1 VDFRY
6 SEEQLALQD
15 TLQRCLARHYS
26 FEQRRALSRC
36 AAGHSPAAWRELA
49 DLGVLALPLPEEAGG
64 LGGSSVDVMLV
75 MEEFGRVLALEPYMS
90 TVVIGA
96 GILREAASASL
107 QGQLLPQIAA
117 GELRLAL
124 AAYEAAGRYQLEHVG
139 CTAQRN
145 GSGWRLSGRK
155 AVVVDAP
162 GAHYLLVS
170 ARTAGGVA
178 DGPGISLFL
187 VSRTARGVTLSAY
200 VTHCGGRAADV
211 DLQEVELAAD
221 ALLGPLDGG
230 LGIIEHAI
238 QRGIAALCAEALGIA
253 ATLNAATLEHL
264 KTRRQFGVPIGTFQ
278 ALQHRMAD
286 MYIAAEQA
294 RSMTI
299 SAATQIEGRDPVQRR
314 RAVAAAKAY
323 VGRATRFIGQ
333 QAVQLHGGMGLV
345 DDFIVGHGFKR
356 LTMID
361 MTFGDT
367 DYHFGRFSD
376 MLEEPPAS

>member
-15 TLQRCLARHYS
+15 TLQRCLARHYG
-26 FEQRRALSRC
+26 FEQRRALSRS
-36 AAGHSPAAWRELA
+36 AAGHSPHAWRELA
-49 DLGVLALPLPEEAGG
+49 ELGVLALPLPEQAGG
-64 LGGSSVDVMLV
+64 FGGSGVDVMLV
-75 MEEFGRVLALEPYMS
+75 MEECGRVLALEPYMS
-90 TVVIGA
+90 TVVLGA
-96 GILREAASASL
+96 GILHEAAAAAVREE
-107 QGQLLPQIAA
+107 LLPQIVA

-124 AAYEAAGRYQLEHVG
+124 AAYEAAGRYQLEYVT
-139 CTAQRN
+139 CTARPA
-145 GSGWRLSGRK
+145 GAGWRLSGRK
-155 AVVVDAP
+155 AVVLDAP

-170 ARTAGGVA
+170 ARTAGGIT
-178 DGPGISLFL
+178 DGAGVSLFL
-187 VSRTARGVTLSAY
+187 VSSAARGLSCRAY
-200 VTHCGGRAADV
+200 ATHCGGRAADLE
-211 DLQEVELAAD
+211 LQDVELGPD

-230 LGIIEHAI
+230 LAIIERAI
-238 QRGIAALCAEALGIA
+238 QRGIAALCAEALGVA
-253 ATLNAATLEHL
+253 GTLNGATLEHL

-299 SAATQIEGRDPVQRR
+299 SAATQLEGSSPVQQR
-314 RAVAAAKAY
+314 RAISAAKAY
-323 VGRATRFIGQ
+323 VGRAMRFIGQ

-361 MTFGDT
+361 MSFGDT

-376 MLEEPPAS
+376 MLEVPPES

>member
-1 VDFRY
+1 MDFRY
-6 SEEQLALQD
+6 TEEQLALQD

-26 FEQRRALSRC
+26 FEQRRALSRS

-49 DLGVLALPLPEEAGG
+49 ELGVLALPLPEEAGG
-64 LGGSSVDVMLV
+64 LGGDSVDVMLV

-90 TVVIGA
+90 TVVLGA
-96 GILREAASASL
+96 GILREGASAAL

-124 AAYEAAGRYQLEHVG
+124 AAYEAAGRYRLEHVG

-145 GSGWRLSGRK
+145 GSGWRLNGHK
-155 AVVVDAP
+155 AVAVDAP
-162 GAHYLLVS
+162 GAHALLVS

-178 DGPGISLFL
+178 EECGISLFL
-187 VSRTARGVTLSAY
+187 VSRTARGVTLGGY
-200 VTHCGGRAADV
+200 TTHCGGRAADLS
-211 DLQEVELAAD
+211 LQDVELPAE
-221 ALLGPLDGG
+221 ALVGPLDDG
-230 LGIIEHAI
+230 LGIIERAI
-238 QRGIAALCAEALGIA
+238 QRGSAALCAEALGIA

-314 RAVAAAKAY
+314 RAVSAAKAY
-323 VGRATRFIGQ
+323 VGHATRFIGQ

-345 DDFIVGHGFKR
+345 DDFIVGHCFKR

-361 MTFGDT
+361 MTFGDA
-367 DYHFGRFSD
+367 DYHLGRFSD
-376 MLEEPPAS
+376 LLEEAPGT